1 MITVN
6 TKKKNQWRTR
16 MRKREKITMNQKIS
30 CLRLQLITSFLFMRI
45 KSVNHGNSNSLITNF
60 RANTNRSLN
69 GFQRHRLQLF
79 YYWSSRAVFFQ
90 NGALLMSSLNETVH
104 FTTQIMYHRFACPVL
119 SFWSSLISSFLCL
132 QQRLGA
138 TLNYYG

>member
-30 CLRLQLITSFLFMRI
+30 CLILQLITSFLFMRI

-69 GFQRHRLQLF
+69 GFERHRLQLC
-79 YYWSSRAVFFQ
+79 YYWNSVFFQ
-90 NGALLMSSLNETVH
+90 NGALLMSSLNETVR
-104 FTTQIMYHRFACPVL
+104 FTTQIKYHRFACPVL
-119 SFWSSLISSFLCL
+119 SFCSSLISSFLCL
-132 QQRLGA
+132 QQR
-138 TLNYYG
+138 

>member
-1 MITVN
+1 MITV
-6 TKKKNQWRTR
+6 QR
-16 MRKREKITMNQKIS
+16 RKTSEEQGWERQRKFERENHYESENIK
-30 CLRLQLITSFLFMRI
+30 LITSFLFMWI

-60 RANTNRSLN
+60 RANTSRSLN

-79 YYWSSRAVFFQ
+79 YYWSSVFFQ

-104 FTTQIMYHRFACPVL
+104 FTTQIKYHRFACPVL

-138 TLNYYG
+138 TLNYYYG